1 MSAVVGAT
9 RNRTDLFIK
18 YRKHAKATA
27 RPISV
32 STEYQ
37 EEGATNRLLAAESGG
52 PSHSIEMSGSVPP
65 RYVDFKEQIR
75 TEMFLIKQK
84 MNDLRQLHGRA
95 ALTSFDDSESSEA
108 EIEVITQDITR
119 LFRKCEA
126 RLQHFTAG
134 EAGSESDEKV
144 KQNVQRTLAIE
155 LQKLS
160 VQFRKQQKV
169 FLKKLSQKDG
179 VTLSPSSLSVLDDNG
194 PSNRGGG
201 EDEYDRGGFSDM
213 QAMRVE
219 TMSAFAEERDREV
232 RNILQSIGDLTN
244 IMRDLST
251 LVIDQGTILD
261 RIDYNMEQVAT
272 SVEEGVK
279 ELTRAEKS
287 QKQSRVIL
295 CIMFLLVAVIVM
307 VFIVTFKE
315 IIVISG

>member
-1 MSAVVGAT
+1 MSAVIGAT

-18 YRKHAKATA
+18 YRKQAKASA
-27 RPISV
+27 RPLSV
-32 STEYQ
+32 ASDHHDDGT
-37 EEGATNRLLAAESGG
+37 TNRLLGSTENGG
-52 PSHSIEMSGSVPP
+52 PSHSIEMSGSLPP

-75 TEMFLIKQK
+75 TEMFSIKHK

-95 ALTSFDDSESSEA
+95 ALTSFDDSDSNEA

-126 RLQHFTAG
+126 RLQQFTSG
-134 EAGSESDEKV
+134 EAVSESDEKV

-160 VQFRKQQKV
+160 VQFRKQQKQ

-179 VTLSPSSLSVLDDNG
+179 VTLSSSSLSVLDDTG
-194 PSNRGGG
+194 PSNRGG
-201 EDEYDRGGFSDM
+201 EDEYDPGFSDM
-213 QAMRVE
+213 QAMRVD

-244 IMRDLST
+244 IMKDLST

-279 ELTRAEKS
+279 ELVRAEKS

-307 VFIVTFKE
+307 IFIITFKE
-315 IIVISG
+315 LIVITG